1 MLKRTGMLAFVIFC
15 VVLPAIG
22 DSSEAIPA
30 ERVTTVATRS
40 PELFRKAVAQ
50 LAELS
55 QQDEASVEALLS
67 KRTEVDR
74 LGAARYSHISGL
86 YWYTNF
92 DRAQREARRTKKP
105 ILSLRLMGDLRHE
118 YSCANSRYFRTIL
131 YSDPAIAEMLRENF
145 VVYWQSV
152 RDVPKI
158 TIEFGDGRKLCG
170 TITGNSIH
178 YVLSSDGS
186 ILDAFPGLYEPQI
199 FLEHLKR
206 CADRDKSYLQVPA
219 ESRRVWLTRNYRQRL
234 TELTTVWGKHL
245 ATVAVHRAEAQG
257 DDPQEAVARVVAT
270 ASRASR
276 LSVTKRVLTEEFV
289 MASLVQTVEAL
300 EQLTDDLALRRMA
313 DAMTCR
319 VSDMTRKIV
328 ANESYGNQVEAR
340 IAKLE
345 SALAADTVLN
355 EFRLRPELLRWL
367 IEAKQVVAV
376 DDLNRRVYAD
386 LFLTPSSDPWFGLL
400 PEDRYTAL
408 VNDGVRE

>member
-15 VVLPAIG
+15 VVFPAIG

-30 ERVTTVATRS
+30 ERVPTVATRS

-55 QQDEASVEALLS
+55 QQDKASVEALSS

-105 ILSLRLMGDLRHE
+105 ILSLRLMGDLRNE

-245 ATVAVHRAEAQG
+245 ATVTAHRAEAQG

-386 LFLTPSSDPWFGLL
+386 LFLTPGSDPWFGLL